1 MTKDEPEEL
10 ITMLPKELRV
20 FVRIIAED
28 LRDRTMT
35 ATVNDEF
42 AQSIKK
48 CLTEKGIP
56 PLHTALSDWTL
67 DDELILFKGKAY
79 IPPNT
84 DLH

>member
-1 MTKDEPEEL
+1 MTKDKPEEL
-10 ITMLPKELRV
+10 IMMLPKEL
-20 FVRIIAED
+20 FVRIIAKD
-28 LRDRTMT
+28 LRDRTTT

-42 AQSIKK
+42 AQSIRK
-48 CLTEKGIP
+48 CLTKKGIP

-84 DLH
+84 DLR

>member
-1 MTKDEPEEL
+1 
-10 ITMLPKELRV
+10 
-20 FVRIIAED
+20 
-28 LRDRTMT
+28 MT

-56 PLHTALSDWTL
+56 PLHTTLSDWTL
-67 DDELILFKGKAY
+67 DDKLIPFKGKAY

-84 DLH
+84 DLCRDIIKEYHESPTSGHPGFFKTLAY